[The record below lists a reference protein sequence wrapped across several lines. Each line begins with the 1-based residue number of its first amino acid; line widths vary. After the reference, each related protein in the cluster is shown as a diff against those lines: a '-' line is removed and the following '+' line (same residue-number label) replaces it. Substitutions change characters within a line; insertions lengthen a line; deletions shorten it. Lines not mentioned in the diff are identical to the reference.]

1 MGAVDTPLAGTSA
14 HVART
19 ALLVVADD
27 LGDFGLKNH
36 EKTPVHSCL
45 YLGLLCIKR
54 RCAPPRARH
63 GAALEI
69 IFPASE

>member
-1 MGAVDTPLAGTSA
+1 LRG
-14 HVART
+14 T
-19 ALLVVADD
+19 ALLVVTDD
-27 LGDFGLKNH
+27 LGDFGLKNKLKNY
-36 EKTPVHSCL
+36 EKIPVHSCL
-45 YLGLLCIKR
+45 YLGLLSVKR